1 MAAPCCR
8 HAGRWLSA
16 LRAPVRNAVRPFSTA
31 ASGESGIGAAG
42 DEQKPAV
49 SRVTAAAGG
58 KAAAGDKESFASL
71 LRHSPLIQLGPAKDK
86 IVAGTIFQVV
96 DNDLY
101 IDFGGKFH
109 CVCTRPEQDG
119 EGNRVA
125 FLMAKTITEIL
136 LFDSEVIKEYTGH
149 LVYESAVFIRRL
161 FSPPLTGFYVCLY
174 TQLPVRKYQ
183 KGTRVRLKLN
193 DLEMTSRFLGAYTD
207 TTLLEA
213 DAILLGVL

>member
-1 MAAPCCR
+1 MAAPCCT

-16 LRAPVRNAVRPFSTA
+16 LRAPVRKAVRSFSTA
-31 ASGESGIGAAG
+31 ASGESELGIGAAG
-42 DEQKPAV
+42 DERKPAA

-58 KAAAGDKESFASL
+58 KGAASDKESFASL

-86 IVAGTIFQVV
+86 VVAGTIFQVV

-109 CVCTRPEQDG
+109 CVCTKPEQDG
-119 EGNRVA
+119 E
-125 FLMAKTITEIL
+125 
-136 LFDSEVIKEYTGH
+136 
-149 LVYESAVFIRRL
+149 
-161 FSPPLTGFYVCLY
+161 
-174 TQLPVRKYQ
+174 KYQ
-183 KGTRVRLKLN
+183 KGTRVRLRLN

-213 DAILLGVL
+213 DAVLLGVL

>member
-119 EGNRVA
+119 E
-125 FLMAKTITEIL
+125 
-136 LFDSEVIKEYTGH
+136 
-149 LVYESAVFIRRL
+149 
-161 FSPPLTGFYVCLY
+161 
-174 TQLPVRKYQ
+174 KYQ